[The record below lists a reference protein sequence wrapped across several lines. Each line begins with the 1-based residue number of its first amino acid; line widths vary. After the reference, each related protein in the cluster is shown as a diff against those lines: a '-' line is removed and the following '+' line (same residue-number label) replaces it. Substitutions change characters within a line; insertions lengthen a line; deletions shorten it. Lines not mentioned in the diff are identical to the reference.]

1 MSTRNYILFFPYSD
15 LVSVHGLVLVMN
27 IAGRNS
33 LEERPDCQT
42 WTVCQE
48 IKANNPLQSVM
59 PLKNKRFQPL
69 KQANVKITEVVQ
81 YVF

>member
-15 LVSVHGLVLVMN
+15 LVSVHGLVRFMN

-42 WTVCQE
+42 WTVYQE
-48 IKANNPLQSVM
+48 IKASNLLQSVM
-59 PLKNKRFQPL
+59 PLKNNRFQPL